1 MLLPPFP
8 TLFLSLFII
17 LLCYSILSHGKFHHA
32 SVNLPWRERC
42 CATVQYLPCCC
53 DELHITILSDPCSTQ
68 PFVYL
73 PHSGWCIEWQYHN
86 KTRVFASRI
95 LNVPSSSLGC
105 CYNNGRLACYYF
117 FLVFGWHHVAAELRS
132 LMDVLSIP
140 WVRDQWILNIGGI
153 IVGSWNRSVRRSTC
167 PNVSF
172 FPCKYPTCP
181 ALGLNPGFRGE
192 KSEKTAWVLSLLMLS
207 F

>member
-1 MLLPPFP
+1 MLLSPPP
-8 TLFLSLFII
+8 LSLSLSLFII

-42 CATVQYLPCCC
+42 CAIVLYFQCCC
-53 DELHITILSDPCSTQ
+53 VELHITILSDPCSTQ
-68 PFVYL
+68 ASVYL
-73 PHSGWCIEWQYHN
+73 PHFGWRIEWKYQN
-86 KTRVFASRI
+86 KTREFASCI

-105 CYNNGRLACYYF
+105 CYNNGRLAWYCF
-117 FLVFGWHHVAAELRS
+117 FLVFVWHHVAAELRS

-153 IVGSWNRSVRRSTC
+153 IVGSWNRSVRRSTY

-172 FPCKYPTCP
+172 FPPVNILR
-181 ALGLNPGFRGE
+181 ALPWDWTQDSVVRSRRKRP
-192 KSEKTAWVLSLLMLS
+192 KSLVY
-207 F
+207 